1 VKNQNNHNK
10 DISLF
15 TRVIKKKEFS
25 FGNEPILINLSELKK
40 DTSMK
45 VNLHKEGDIIRTI
58 EVICSC
64 GNRINIIC
72 EYENEKR
79 NQANEKSNN

>member
-1 VKNQNNHNK
+1 MKNQNNHKNAP
-10 DISLF
+10 LF
-15 TRVIKKKEFS
+15 TRVIKRKEFS

-45 VNLHKEGDIIRTI
+45 VNLYKEGNIIRTI

-64 GNRINIIC
+64 GNRINIVC

-79 NQANEKSNN
+79 NHANEKSNN